1 MGVLV
6 ELQHFNV
13 IQLDVEVLV
22 DRLQDTADA
31 DVIFELD
38 GDSLVGEGL
47 EKAVME
53 EESVPP
59 VSCAMN

>member
-47 EKAVME
+47 EKAVMKGG
-53 EESVPP
+53 SV
-59 VSCAMN
+59 